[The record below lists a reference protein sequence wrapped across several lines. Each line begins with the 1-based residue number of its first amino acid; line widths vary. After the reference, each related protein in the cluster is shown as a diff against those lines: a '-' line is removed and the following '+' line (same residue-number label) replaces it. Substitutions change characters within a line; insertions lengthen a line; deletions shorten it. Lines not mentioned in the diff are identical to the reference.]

1 MFLFF
6 VIGIVLIVTLIGSLP
21 AWPHSKNWGYLP
33 SGGAAVIL
41 LVLAL
46 IFLLGR
52 F

>member
-6 VIGIVLIVTLIGSLP
+6 ILTIVLIVALIGSLP

-33 SGGAAVIL
+33 SGGAALIL
-41 LVLAL
+41 LVLAIL
-46 IFLLGR
+46 FLLYR

>member
-6 VIGIVLIVTLIGSLP
+6 ILGIVLVVTLIGSLP

-33 SGGAAVIL
+33 SGGAALIL
-41 LVLAL
+41 LVLAKIL
-46 IFLLGR
+46 LLGH

>member
-6 VIGIVLIVTLIGSLP
+6 ILGIVLVVTLIGSLP

-33 SGGAAVIL
+33 SGGAALIL
-41 LVLAL
+41 LVLAIIL
-46 IFLLGR
+46 LLGH